1 MRLQSFL
8 RFRRLS
14 LWLATIVVVASCS
27 DSPTEPIIDC
37 SAVSLGTPLTHV
49 VTNAASLRPALED
62 ARDRILPALGVPPVM
77 DSRVGE
83 LETAVAA
90 ADRVKAC
97 QAFNE
102 TIASFNTLVANSSAE
117 QAPEIE
123 VLRLTLQFAR
133 TWITSE

>member
-1 MRLQSFL
+1 MRLQSIPPVR
-8 RFRRLS
+8 RFAVL
-14 LWLATIVVVASCS
+14 LAALAVVVSCS
-27 DSPTEPIIDC
+27 ESPTEPVIDC
-37 SAVSLGTPLTHV
+37 TTVPLGVPLTHV

-77 DSRVGE
+77 DTKVGE
-83 LETAVAA
+83 LESAVAI

-102 TIASFNTLVANSSAE
+102 TITAFNELVAEADAE

-133 TWITSE
+133 TWITSN